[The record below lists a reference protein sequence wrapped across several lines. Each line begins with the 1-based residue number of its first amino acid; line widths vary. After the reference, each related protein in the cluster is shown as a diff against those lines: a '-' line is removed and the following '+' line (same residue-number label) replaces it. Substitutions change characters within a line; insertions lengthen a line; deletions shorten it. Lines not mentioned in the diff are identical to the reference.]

1 MKINPET
8 IKAVAAMT
16 DTLAALRRSSQEAD
30 DAAMRCAPGSPED
43 RYALNIGRVVR
54 HLGDAIADVPT
65 DLWLAMCRATGQADD
80 PAAHDLKSKA
90 A

>member
-8 IKAVAAMT
+8 MKAVGTMT

-30 DAAMRCAPGSPED
+30 DAAMRCAPGSAEEL
-43 RYALNIGRVVR
+43 YALQLGRVVR
-54 HLGDAIADVPT
+54 HLGDAVADVPT
-65 DLWLAMCRATGQADD
+65 DLWLAMCRATGQDTE
-80 PAAHDLKSKA
+80 PAVEDLKSKA